1 MSAESP
7 VSNLPHA
14 SLGLPSVVVD
24 SYNVELR
31 DDEGFIGDRASNRA
45 FRALLEDWRERLREV
60 GGDPLG
66 DADSRSVSKKKLDR
80 VLIDGEIEAA
90 GVVLGAV
97 EAFAQELATVVRHFL
112 RVKGWKETERIVVG
126 GGLRESRVGELAIGR
141 ASVLLK
147 AGGIDLSLHPIRHHP
162 DEAGLIGAAHL
173 APSWIFTGHEN
184 LLAIDIGGTNIRAG
198 IVATHLSKARDLS
211 RAEVLRSDLWRHRDE
226 DPAPSRDEAVA
237 RLVGMLEKLIAW
249 AGREKVALAPF
260 IGVGCPG
267 VIDESGA
274 ILRGGQNLPGNWES
288 SRFALPRSLAQA
300 LPEIDGH
307 DTMVV
312 VHNDAV
318 VQGLSEVPFMQ
329 DVTRWGVLTIGTGL
343 GNARFT
349 NRDPQVKP
357 AQAREKE
364 KAEKDK
370 GDKEKGEKDRS
381 EKDKAKGR

>member
-1 MSAESP
+1 MPAESS

-14 SLGLPSVVVD
+14 ALGLPSVVVD

-31 DDEGFIGDRASNRA
+31 DDDGFVGDRASNRA
-45 FRALLEDWRERLREV
+45 FRELLEDWRERMREV
-60 GGDPLG
+60 GDDPLG
-66 DADSRSVSKKKLDR
+66 EVESRSVPKKKLDR
-80 VLIDGEIEAA
+80 LLVDGEIEAA
-90 GVVLGAV
+90 GVVLGAI

-112 RVKGWKETERIVVG
+112 RTKGWKETQRIVVG
-126 GGLRESRVGELAIGR
+126 GGLRESRVAELAIGR
-141 ASVLLK
+141 ASVILK
-147 AGGIDLSLHPIRHHP
+147 AGGTDLTLHPIRHHP

-211 RAEVLRSDLWRHRDE
+211 RAEVVRADLWRHRDE
-226 DPAPSRDEAVA
+226 KPAPSRDEAVA

-249 AGREKVALAPF
+249 AGRETLPLAPF

-267 VIDESGA
+267 VIGDDGA
-274 ILRGGQNLPGNWES
+274 ILRGCQNLPGNWES
-288 SRFALPRSLAQA
+288 SRFNLPRSLAEA

-312 VHNDAV
+312 LHNDAV

-329 DVTRWGVLTIGTGL
+329 DVARWGVLTIGTGL

-349 NRDPQVKP
+349 NRDPQGKP
-357 AQAREKE
+357 GR
-364 KAEKDK
+364 
-370 GDKEKGEKDRS
+370 DKEKGEK
-381 EKDKAKGR
+381 EKGKPR